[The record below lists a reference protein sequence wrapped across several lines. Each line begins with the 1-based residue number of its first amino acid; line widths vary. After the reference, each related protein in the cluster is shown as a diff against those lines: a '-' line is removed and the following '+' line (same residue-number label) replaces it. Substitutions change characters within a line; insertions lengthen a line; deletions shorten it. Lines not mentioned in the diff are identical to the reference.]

1 MALRWTTGSRS
12 GSKLSGWAT
21 FVALVGAFCVAWPA
35 FRWVRVQ
42 LLWRL
47 CNRLT
52 VTYIFIGII
61 PILLLLLMAEVTVNF
76 TPARLTSA

>member
-1 MALRWTTGSRS
+1 MALHSTTGSRS

-21 FVALVGAFCVAWPA
+21 FLSLVCAFCVAWPA
-35 FRWVRVQ
+35 FRWVRIR
-42 LLWRL
+42 LLWRQ

-61 PILLLLLMAEVTVNF
+61 PILQLLLMAAGTVNL
-76 TPARLTSA
+76 TPAGLTSG